1 MIHSTVMVI
10 IFTSYIVLFFSVHLY
25 MDIQMVYS
33 KRESKEGGEKSSLD
47 KFNIPLWAKIL
58 ASAPSLV
65 FWSLFLV
72 SPFLFYYR
80 EYEWLSFI
88 VWRSPHEHLIQ
99 GIGLLLILIGI
110 VLADWGRVSR
120 GVIAPSAA
128 MPTTYRIS
136 ERGAYSMV
144 RHPMYVSY
152 SLFFVGIPLALL
164 NPLLFGCVLGIL
176 GYYRIAQEEERVLIN
191 RFGEEYLQ
199 YKKRVGMFIPKMG
212 INHNS

>member
-1 MIHSTVMVI
+1 MIHSTVMAI

-25 MDIQMVYS
+25 MDIRMVYS
-33 KRESKEGGEKSSLD
+33 KRERKESREKSIRD
-47 KFNIPLWAKIL
+47 EFNIPVWAKIL
-58 ASAPSLV
+58 AFTPSLV

-88 VWRSPHEHLIQ
+88 LWRSPHEHVIQ
-99 GIGLLLILIGI
+99 GIGLVMILIAI
-110 VLADWGRVSR
+110 LLADWGRVSR
-120 GVIAPSAA
+120 GVIAPSAT
-128 MPTTYRIS
+128 MPSTYRIS
-136 ERGAYSMV
+136 TRGAYSLV

-164 NPLLFGCVLGIL
+164 NLLLLGCVPGIL

-191 RFGEEYLQ
+191 RFGEEYIQ
-199 YKKRVGMFIPKMG
+199 YKKRVGMFMPKLRLK
-212 INHNS
+212 SQ